1 MAAAYLVML
10 LLVTLGVASA
20 SWEILPGYDTDP
32 GNIYMAAELREHGW
46 NHVHSCKD
54 ACAYNA
60 GCQGFV
66 YKDDGHCVFKA
77 GSAGHLRASRTR
89 DPRSTLYIIWGA
101 HHGPPPPPAYV
112 EGEHS
117 KPFVIIALLVLVV
130 ITIGC
135 IGGICY
141 MCCDGGAQGQGE
153 RRRSSAKPAA
163 LPSQKSARQIM
174 RESREGRGAQVYGK
188 LGNLA
193 VQQTTP
199 AKPALTMKSPMKLKD
214 YKASLQGGGA
224 AQAAT
229 MH

>member
-1 MAAAYLVML
+1 MTAAHLVIL
-10 LLVTLGVASA
+10 RLVTLGVASA
-20 SWEILPGYDTDP
+20 SWEVLPGYDTDP

-112 EGEHS
+112 DDGSHS

-174 RESREGRGAQVYGK
+174 RENREGRGAQVYGK
-188 LGNLA
+188 LGSLA

-214 YKASLQGGGA
+214 YKASLQGGG
-224 AQAAT
+224 QAAT